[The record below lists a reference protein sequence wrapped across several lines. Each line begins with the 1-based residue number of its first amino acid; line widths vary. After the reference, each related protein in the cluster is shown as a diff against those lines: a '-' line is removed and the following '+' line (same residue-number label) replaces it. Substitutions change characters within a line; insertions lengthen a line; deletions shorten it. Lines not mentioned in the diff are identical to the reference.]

1 MESVLKHRPRRQKG
15 LTLIEVVV
23 ALAIISIVSFAVVSI
38 AVNSTS
44 ALSTARINNFFSRET
59 DGFASFYLTYN
70 DEGFHDAIEEVTGT
84 VIDGTNNEKVYYNV
98 DCQYST
104 SENYHYYVNFSY
116 DSSTLTLIAYDVNN
130 NSIFSRSV
138 TR

>member
-1 MESVLKHRPRRQKG
+1 MESVLKLRPRRQKG

-59 DGFASFYLTYN
+59 
-70 DEGFHDAIEEVTGT
+70 
-84 VIDGTNNEKVYYNV
+84 DGTNNEKVYYNV